1 MGERRV
7 DGQGM
12 SDVKIERLSKYL
24 FSAPSWQRSIAII
37 LVLGLVIDG
46 ASFRTDQWLLFF
58 GTMGYIIPALAG
70 FLLTSPLVEVS
81 GKHIK
86 RNRSAMLAMAC
97 MVFGIIISLS
107 PVLFFVEGIFSL
119 LYSISLGV
127 IFAIRLLVLTAIV
140 DYRVSKMVPAA
151 LTQSFAATFTA
162 SFFFDAPFILFA
174 LLMHLVFGGAILL
187 FIWLVELPMKRN
199 FNISALSFI
208 NAFIAHITDGSKTL
222 DEYFREIG
230 EAVYVPQASLFF
242 SRKGKETVTFTVPN
256 VHPGPMG
263 EVGGGNLPKILHD
276 GMGGN
281 TLVAHGCATHD
292 FNLVSE
298 DEIPKIAAAVRA
310 SRHDLPCHSRATK
323 SLRYEVESVQ
333 VLAQV
338 FGDSILLVST
348 RSPEKTE
355 DLDYSIGLAIMFEG
369 RRHFE
374 NVLFVDA
381 HNCMVDVT
389 DPVMPASPIAYEYM
403 RACAMAT
410 EASKHADQQE
420 CRVGFAH
427 QLLPFSREEG
437 FGDLGIQVMV
447 VRVGGQ
453 YTAYVLF
460 DGNNM
465 HNGVREV
472 IRGHILGLVDEC
484 EIMTTDSHVVNT
496 ISGKNPVGFRVP
508 AEQILPFVEEA
519 VKNAMDDCSPAE
531 VAGSTAWCEDI
542 VVFGSHRVSQLASTV
557 NGMLSFLLPLALGI
571 LIFAFLLSFVAYFAI
586 V

>member
-1 MGERRV
+1 
-7 DGQGM
+7 M
-12 SDVKIERLSKYL
+12 SDVKIEKLSKFL
-24 FSAPSWQRSIAII
+24 FSAPSWPRSIAII

-70 FLLTSPLVEVS
+70 FLLAIPLVTFS
-81 GKHIK
+81 GKTIK
-86 RNRSAMLAMAC
+86 RNRSAMLAMGC

-107 PVLFFVEGIFSL
+107 PILFFVEGIFSL

-140 DYRVSKMVPAA
+140 DYRVSKMIPAA
-151 LTQSFAATFTA
+151 LTQSFVATFTA

-187 FIWLVELPMKRN
+187 FIWLVERPMKRN

-208 NAFIAHITDGSKTL
+208 NAFFAHITDGSKTL

-230 EAVYVPQASLFF
+230 EAVYVPQASLFV
-242 SRKGKETVTFTVPN
+242 RRDGKEPVTFTVPN

-263 EVGGGNLPKILHD
+263 EVGGGNLPKLLHD

-298 DEIPKIAAAVRA
+298 GEIPKIVDAVRVSCQDLAWHTCA
-310 SRHDLPCHSRATK
+310 SKSR
-323 SLRYEVESVQ
+323 RYEVESVQ

-369 RRHFE
+369 MRHFE

-410 EASKHADQQE
+410 EASRHEEEHDA
-420 CRVGFAH
+420 RIGFSH
-427 QLLPFSREEG
+427 QLLPFSREDG

-447 VRVGGQ
+447 VRAGGQ

-460 DGNNM
+460 DGNNI

-472 IRGHILGLVDEC
+472 IRNRILEMVDEC

-496 ISGKNPVGFRVP
+496 VSGKNPVGFRVP

-519 VKNAMDDCSPAE
+519 VKNAMEDCSPAE
-531 VAGSTAWCEDI
+531 VSGSTAWCEDI

-557 NGMLSFLLPLALGI
+557 NGMLTFLLPLALGI
-571 LIFAFLLSFVAYFAI
+571 LLFAFLLSFVAYFVI

>member
-1 MGERRV
+1 
-7 DGQGM
+7 M
-12 SDVKIERLSKYL
+12 SDVKIERLSRYL
-24 FSAPSWQRSIAII
+24 FSAPSWQRSIGII

-70 FLLTSPLVEVS
+70 FLLTMPLVQIS

-86 RNRSAMLAMAC
+86 KNRSAMLAMAC

-107 PVLFFVEGIFSL
+107 PILFVVEGIFSV

-140 DYRVSKMVPAA
+140 DYRISKMVPAA
-151 LTQSFAATFTA
+151 LTQSLVATFTA
-162 SFFFDAPFILFA
+162 SFFFDAPFILFS

-187 FIWLVELPMKRN
+187 FIWLVELPLKRN
-199 FNISALSFI
+199 FNISALNFM

-222 DEYFREIG
+222 DDYFREIG

-242 SRKGKETVTFTVPN
+242 HRDGKERVIFTVPN

-298 DEIPKIAAAVRA
+298 MEIPKIVDAVRT
-310 SRHDLPCHSRATK
+310 SHLNLPYHTTATK
-323 SLRYEVESVQ
+323 ARRYEVESVQ

-410 EASKHADQQE
+410 EASKHEEQHAA
-420 CRVGFAH
+420 RVGFSH

-437 FGDLGIQVMV
+437 FGDLGLQVMV

-465 HNGVREV
+465 QSGVRET
-472 IRGHILGLVDEC
+472 IRDRILELVDEC

-519 VKNAMDDCSPAE
+519 VKCAMEDCSSAE

-557 NGMLSFLLPLALGI
+557 NGMLSLLLPVALSI
-571 LIFAFLLSFVAYFAI
+571 LIFAFLLSFVAYFVI

>member
-1 MGERRV
+1 
-7 DGQGM
+7 M
-12 SDVKIERLSKYL
+12 SDVKIESLSKYL
-24 FSAPSWQRSIAII
+24 FAAPSWQRSIGII

-70 FLLTSPLVEVS
+70 FFLTMPLVHIS
-81 GKHIK
+81 GKSIK
-86 RNRSAMLAMAC
+86 KNRSAMLAMSC

-107 PVLFFVEGIFSL
+107 PILIFVEGVFSL

-151 LTQSFAATFTA
+151 LTQSLVAMFTA
-162 SFFFDAPFILFA
+162 SFFFDAPFILFV

-187 FIWLVELPMKRN
+187 FIWLVERPMKRN
-199 FNISALSFI
+199 FNISALNFI

-242 SRKGKETVTFTVPN
+242 HRDRKEPFTFTVPN

-263 EVGGGNLPKILHD
+263 DVGGGNLPKILHD

-298 DEIPKIAAAVRA
+298 SEIPKLIDAVRT
-310 SRHDLPCHSRATK
+310 SYRDLPFHATATK

-338 FGDSILLVST
+338 FGDSILMVST

-381 HNCMVDVT
+381 HNCMVDIT

-410 EASKHADQQE
+410 EASKHEAQHAA
-420 CRVGFAH
+420 RVGFSH

-465 HNGVREV
+465 QSGVREA
-472 IRGHILGLVDEC
+472 IRGHILELVDEC

-508 AEQILPFVEEA
+508 VEQILPFVEEA
-519 VKNAMDDCSPAE
+519 VRNAMEDCSAAE

-571 LIFAFLLSFVAYFAI
+571 LLFAFLLSFVAYFVI

>member
-1 MGERRV
+1 
-7 DGQGM
+7 M
-12 SDVKIERLSKYL
+12 SDVTIERLSRYL

-37 LVLGLVIDG
+37 LILGLVIDG
-46 ASFRTDQWLLFF
+46 ASYRTDQWLLFF

-70 FLLTSPLVEVS
+70 ILLTNPLVQIA
-81 GKHIK
+81 GKSIK
-86 RNRSAMLAMAC
+86 LNRSAMLAMAC
-97 MVFGIIISLS
+97 MVFGIIVSLS
-107 PVLFFVEGIFSL
+107 PILFLVGGIFSM

-127 IFAIRLLVLTAIV
+127 IFAIRLLMLTAIV
-140 DYRVSKMVPAA
+140 DYRVAHMVPAA
-151 LTQSFAATFTA
+151 LPQSAVAMVTA
-162 SFFFDAPFILFA
+162 SFFFDAPFVLFT
-174 LLMHLVFGGAILL
+174 LLMHLVFGGGVLI
-187 FIWLVELPMKRN
+187 FIWLGERPLKRN

-208 NAFIAHITDGSKTL
+208 NAFIAHITDGSKAL
-222 DEYFREIG
+222 DEFFRDIG

-242 SRKGKETVTFTVPN
+242 HREGKQTATFTVPN

-263 EVGGGNLPKILHD
+263 EVGGGNLPKILHE

-281 TLVAHGCATHD
+281 TMVAHGCATHD

-298 DEIPKIAAAVRA
+298 EEIPKLADAVRA
-310 SRHDLPCHSRATK
+310 SRRVLPFSSTATK
-323 SLRYEVESVQ
+323 SRRYEVESVQ

-338 FGDSILLVST
+338 FGDSILMVST

-410 EASKHADQQE
+410 EASKHEEQHAV
-420 CRVGFAH
+420 RVGFSH

-437 FGDLGIQVMV
+437 FGDLGIQAMV

-465 HNGVREV
+465 QSGVREA
-472 IRGHILGLVDEC
+472 IRDRLLEFVDEC

-496 ISGKNPVGFRVP
+496 VSGKNPVGFRVQT
-508 AEQILPFVEEA
+508 ELIMPFAEEA
-519 VKNAMDDCSPAE
+519 VRNAMEDCSPAE
-531 VAGSTAWCEDI
+531 AAGSTAWCEDI

-571 LIFAFLLSFVAYFAI
+571 LLFAFLLSFVAYFVI